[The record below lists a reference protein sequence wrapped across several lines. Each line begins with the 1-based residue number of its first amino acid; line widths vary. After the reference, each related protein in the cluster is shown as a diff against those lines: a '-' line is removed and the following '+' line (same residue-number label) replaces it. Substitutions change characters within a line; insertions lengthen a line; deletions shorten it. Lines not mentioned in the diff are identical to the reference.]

1 MRRADRLFQIVQI
14 FRRDRHVRARDLAG
28 ELEVSERTIYRDI
41 QDLQASGIPIEGEA
55 GVGYLLSESFDLPP
69 LMFDQTECESL
80 ILGIRLASCFA
91 DEPLRRAAASAARKI
106 EAVLPPKLL
115 ARFQETALFV
125 PSFQFDKESSARGLS
140 LIQGAIRDRCKVEIH
155 YLDREEKASFRRL
168 RPLALY
174 FWGKVWTLA
183 AWCELREDFRNFR
196 LDRLQDLRVLEES
209 FEDEEGKD
217 LEAFLKTVS

>member
-14 FRRDRHVRARDLAG
+14 FRRDRHVRARELAQ

-55 GVGYLLSESFDLPP
+55 GVGYLLPESFDLPP
-69 LMFDQTECESL
+69 LMFDQSECEAL

-91 DEPLRRAAASAARKI
+91 DQPLQRAAQRAARKI
-106 EAVLPPKLL
+106 EAVLPSKLL
-115 ARFQETALFV
+115 TRFQRTPLFV
-125 PSFQFDKESSARGLS
+125 PNFQFDGEVSARGLS
-140 LIQGAIRDRCKVEIH
+140 MIQEAIQDRHKVEIH
-155 YLDREEKASFRRL
+155 YTDREEQLSQRIL

-183 AWCELREDFRNFR
+183 AWCELRQDFRNFR
-196 LDRLQDLRVLEES
+196 LDRLREFRVLKEC

-217 LEAFLKTVS
+217 LEAFLKTVG